1 MEGSDA
7 GLGTVRP
14 LRRSEAEREQVL
26 WTRLRAAESP
36 EAYYA
41 AWLGLQGAAVEG
53 ARCGLVLA
61 ARRPGGALE
70 PIAHWPEGARP
81 GPHLRAAAER
91 VLAERRALALQLAP
105 QGRGA
110 ESAAQHTVVA
120 RPVECGDAL
129 VAIVALEVSPRPAAE
144 LERALRQLA
153 WGSAWLQLYEGGTSA
168 RGGRAEQ
175 LAQLLE
181 LVAAVFEYRRF
192 RAAATAFAIDVAARF
207 ACERVG
213 IGFADGGR
221 VRLAAVS
228 HSSQFDRRA
237 NLTRAVEAAMDEA
250 LDQEAPVTWPA
261 SADAPPRVDRAHAE
275 LARMSSAGFVATFPT
290 AHGDA
295 FSGALTL
302 ERAGA
307 EPLAPSEQ
315 ELLVAALAFAGPHLE
330 ALRRDERWLGRVAL
344 DSARAFLGRLL
355 GPRHVALKLAAL
367 LALALLAFL
376 ALARGEYRVA
386 GDVKLEASVLRAAS
400 APFDGYVL
408 EAPAR
413 AGDVL
418 REGELL
424 AQLDDRDLVL
434 ERARIHSQLLQLR
447 KQRRQ
452 ALADRDAAEAEIVS
466 AQIDQAASQ
475 LGLVEDQLAR
485 TRLLAPF
492 DGIVVSGDLSQQLGS
507 PVARGDL
514 LFEMAP
520 LDSYRVV
527 LMVDEREIDEI
538 ARGQAGSVAF
548 FAFPGERFPI
558 TVETITPVSEAGEG
572 SNRFRVEAALDQ
584 APPGHL
590 RPGMEGVGKL
600 EIERRRLLWIWSHEA
615 VDWLRLALWSWLP

>member
-1 MEGSDA
+1 MEGSDS

-14 LRRSEAEREQVL
+14 LRRAEREQVL
-26 WTRLRAAESP
+26 WARLHAADSP

-41 AWLGLQGAAVEG
+41 AWLGIQCAAVEG
-53 ARCGLVLA
+53 VRCGLVLA
-61 ARRPGGALE
+61 ARRPGGPLE
-70 PIAHWPEGARP
+70 PIASWPEEARP
-81 GPHLRAAAER
+81 RRQLRTAAER

-105 QGRGA
+105 QGRSA
-110 ESAAQHTVVA
+110 ESGTQHTVVA

-129 VAIVALEVSPRPAAE
+129 VALVALEVSPRPADE
-144 LERALRQLA
+144 LERALHQLA
-153 WGSAWLQLYEGGTSA
+153 WGSAWVKLYEGGA
-168 RGGRAEQ
+168 GVEGGRAEQ
-175 LAQLLE
+175 LARLLE
-181 LVAAVFEYRRF
+181 LLAAVFEHDRF
-192 RAAATAFAIDVAARF
+192 RAAATAFAIDLAARF

-213 IGFADGGR
+213 VGVAKGSQ

-237 NLTRAVEAAMDEA
+237 NLTRAVEAAMSEA
-250 LDQEAPVTWPA
+250 LDQEVPVFWPA
-261 SADAPPRVDRAHAE
+261 PPDTPARVDRAHAE
-275 LARMSSAGFVATFPT
+275 LARISSAGFVATFPT
-290 AHGDA
+290 AHGDT
-295 FSGALTL
+295 FSGAVTL
-302 ERAGA
+302 ERARA
-307 EPLAPSEQ
+307 EPLAPSER
-315 ELLVAALAFAGPHLE
+315 ELLAAALAFAGPHLE

-344 DSARAFLGRLL
+344 DSAGAFLERLL
-355 GPRHVALKLAAL
+355 GPRHVALKLASAL
-367 LALALLAFL
+367 VLALVAFL
-376 ALARGEYRVA
+376 ALAHGDYRVSA
-386 GDVKLEASVLRAAS
+386 DVKLEASVLRAAS

-413 AGDVL
+413 AGDVM

-434 ERARIHSQLLQLR
+434 ERARYTSQLLQLH

-452 ALADRDAAEAEIVS
+452 ALADRDAAQAEIVS

-485 TRLLAPF
+485 TRLTAPF
-492 DGIVVSGDLSQQLGS
+492 DGIVVSGDLSQQLGG

-527 LMVDEREIDEI
+527 LMVDEREVDEV
-538 ARGQAGSVAF
+538 ARGQPGSVAF
-548 FAFPGERFPI
+548 FAFPDEHFGI
-558 TVETITPVSEAGEG
+558 TVDAITPVSEAGEG
-572 SNRFRVEAALDQ
+572 YNRFRVEASLD
-584 APPGHL
+584 AVPPGQL

-615 VDWLRLALWSWLP
+615 LDWLRLTLWSWLP